1 MKLNES
7 HRRNFFYRPV
17 LCLSKPFIMRKKILL
32 SAAIFFSV
40 LQLSA
45 QFQKNQI
52 YVGVTGEKRFGQ
64 TSSIGVRPSVSI
76 GLNNHS
82 DVGVYFDYTKFKDFN
97 YASFKS
103 STQVYGIG
111 IFYNYYKYLGRNEK
125 WGLFLSADL
134 SLNQV
139 QVSGASAGSPTNNQY
154 NESRFGITPGI
165 FFKPSKNITLY
176 LDFGNVYALHN
187 KYEWLNV
194 KGTLGSQINIG
205 IKFGLGDSQKKKTI
219 AKTVY

>member
-1 MKLNES
+1 
-7 HRRNFFYRPV
+7 
-17 LCLSKPFIMRKKILL
+17 MRKKILL

-76 GLNNHS
+76 GLSRHS
-82 DVGVYFDYTKFKDFN
+82 EVGVYFDYTKFRDF
-97 YASFKS
+97 SFSNTKIRS
-103 STQVYGIG
+103 QVYGVG

-125 WGLFLSADL
+125 WGLFLNADL

-139 QVSGASAGSPTNNQY
+139 RVSDTNAGSPTNNLY
-154 NESRFGITPGI
+154 NESRFAITPGI
-165 FFKPSKNITLY
+165 FFKPSRNIMLY
-176 LDFGNVYALHN
+176 LDLGNVYALHN
-187 KYEWLNV
+187 KYEWFNV
-194 KGTLGSQINIG
+194 RSTLGSQISIG
-205 IKFGLGDSQKKKTI
+205 IKFGLGDPQKKKTI